1 MYNELPEAR
10 KNELKASFPI
20 DWLKYLQ
27 EFGDFKSTPQG
38 QEILEKRDIERKE
51 KRLKK
56 TKTKLKKLILGMEKP
71 KKYPLPVNL
80 FAKEQMAGVFGSKEK
95 KEMMKIISIKWRE
108 MNLEQKTPY
117 IKEHNI
123 VC

>member
-1 MYNELPEAR
+1 MYRVTEIAKIMGQMYNELPEAR

-56 TKTKLKKLILGMEKP
+56 TKTMLKKVNFGHGKA
-71 KKYPLPVNL
+71 KK
-80 FAKEQMAGVFGSKEK
+80 
-95 KEMMKIISIKWRE
+95 IS
-108 MNLEQKTPY
+108 LAS
-117 IKEHNI
+117 
-123 VC
+123 

>member
-20 DWLKYLQ
+20 EWLKYLQ

-51 KRLKK
+51 KRL
-56 TKTKLKKLILGMEKP
+56 
-71 KKYPLPVNL
+71 
-80 FAKEQMAGVFGSKEK
+80 
-95 KEMMKIISIKWRE
+95 
-108 MNLEQKTPY
+108 
-117 IKEHNI
+117 
-123 VC
+123 

>member
-27 EFGDFKSTPQG
+27 EFGDFKSKPQG

-56 TKTKLKKLILGMEKP
+56 TRKDKNKAEKVNFEHGKAKK
-71 KKYPLPVNL
+71 
-80 FAKEQMAGVFGSKEK
+80 
-95 KEMMKIISIKWRE
+95 IS
-108 MNLEQKTPY
+108 LAS
-117 IKEHNI
+117 
-123 VC
+123 